1 MSYKLLEETV
11 SSISKH
17 HFPIVGVI
25 KTTNKC
31 ELLGTCSMLKL
42 DNRYFLISASHVM
55 HLKEK
60 ILNNELWLWNFMNQ
74 HKYVI
79 TEDIIYIPNENVPN
93 WNDIAII
100 EIDYKYYNIPEEC
113 FIQLPRLFYN
123 LKTIKDNKY
132 IITGYP
138 SSQNKKRLNP
148 ARLKL
153 PKLFAFFTDK
163 SKKSNINGYEELAT
177 IICLDYNNQNLIE
190 KGNKLPKP
198 NGMSGGGVWLLS
210 DKSEFNPRLMAI
222 PVYYDIN
229 NKVVNA
235 VKIDLVLST
244 IKGFFKNTIL
254 DKIDLPID
262 INVEKGIVSI
272 PHDLINDAFT
282 DIVRDEIVNIY
293 FDDEK

>member
-1 MSYKLLEETV
+1 MNYKLLEETF
-11 SSISKH
+11 SLISQY

-31 ELLGTCSMLKL
+31 ELLGTCTMLKL
-42 DNRYFLISASHVM
+42 GDKYFLISASHVM

-60 ILNNELWLWNFMNQ
+60 ILNNELWLWNFINQ

-79 TEDIIYIPNENVPN
+79 TEDIIYTPGEDIPN
-93 WNDIAII
+93 WIDIAII
-100 EIDYKYYNIPEEC
+100 KIDHKYYNIPEEC

-123 LKTIKDNKY
+123 LKTTKDNKY

-138 SSQNKKRLNP
+138 SSKNKKRLNP

-163 SKKSNINGYEELAT
+163 CKKSNIKGYEELAT
-177 IICLDYNNQNLIE
+177 IICLDYNNHNLIE

-210 DKSEFNPRLMAI
+210 DKSEFNPQLMAI
-222 PVYYDIN
+222 PIRYDIN

-235 VKIDLVLST
+235 VKIDFVLSI

-254 DKIDLPID
+254 DNIDLLID
-262 INVEKGIVSI
+262 INEEKGIISI
-272 PHDLINDAFT
+272 PHDLINNSFT
-282 DIVRDEIVNIY
+282 DIVRDEITNIY